1 MLVLLLV
8 LLVLLDLVGSL
19 LALGDGLTLTE
30 GIPEGYE
37 LIEGSNEREG
47 AELGIELGAFLTLGN
62 FALFNF
68 LWDLLI
74 VFFMNFLFSLIVNA
88 SVS

>member
-1 MLVLLLV
+1 MLV

-37 LIEGSNEREG
+37 LAEGSNERDG
-47 AELGIELGAFLTLGN
+47 AELGIDVGASFVTLGF

-68 LWDLLI
+68 LWDFLI

-88 SVS
+88 NVS